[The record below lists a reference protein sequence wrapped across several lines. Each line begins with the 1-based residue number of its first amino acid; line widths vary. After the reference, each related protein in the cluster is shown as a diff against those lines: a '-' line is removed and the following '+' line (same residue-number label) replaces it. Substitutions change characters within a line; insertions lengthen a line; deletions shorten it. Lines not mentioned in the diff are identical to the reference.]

1 MFNPSKPADKPHP
14 ITHAGR
20 SMSRPR
26 VSGFAALVAAAG
38 LACALAVPGAA
49 RAQTSYGVALL
60 SDYSGPY
67 ADIMPMLGG
76 AREAV
81 LAWWNA
87 EVGAKLG
94 VKLNYKNFDTRYDA
108 AQTASL
114 WPGIKS
120 EMKPIA
126 ILGLGG
132 PDVAALGQRLPDDG
146 VPLFMST
153 AGYGYAWKPDSW
165 IINPRPTYAHEHA
178 AAFKWL
184 KAKRGGAEP
193 LKIGIISS
201 EASPAY
207 IDIARGIE
215 RYAKDNP
222 SEIQIVET
230 IFTEV
235 QPTDLTTQ
243 VRRLVR
249 GGVEVITIQTNTA
262 AVVATKRALQA
273 LGSKVPVITSS
284 HNGLPASGKAAGG
297 LNQMEGDYEA
307 YGMALATDED
317 TPAHRFYDKLKA
329 NYKLAAPWNVLTVM
343 GMSQALYTTRV
354 IEHAIKMSGA
364 QNLTGTKVR
373 EALYAEPVTTEETF
387 GALPTLKFTKA
398 APFPIEGL
406 QVNIATIKGGK
417 YTTAATHVD
426 TPVVN
431 KW

>member
-1 MFNPSKPADKPHP
+1 MFNPR
-14 ITHAGR
+14 T
-20 SMSRPR
+20 
-26 VSGFAALVAAAG
+26 SGLAALAAAAG
-38 LACALAVPGAA
+38 LASALALPGAA
-49 RAQTSYGVALL
+49 LAQTTYGVALL

-67 ADIMPMLGG
+67 ADIMPMLGKS
-76 AREAV
+76 REAV
-81 LAWWNA
+81 LDWWNA

-126 ILGLGG
+126 VLGLGG

-184 KAKRGGAEP
+184 KAQRGGTQP
-193 LKIGIISS
+193 LKVGIISS

-207 IDIARGIE
+207 VDIARGIE
-215 RYAKDNP
+215 RYAKDHPND
-222 SEIQIVET
+222 IQIVET
-230 IFTEV
+230 VFTEV

-249 GGVEVITIQTNTA
+249 GGVEVISIQTNTA

-273 LGSKVPVITSS
+273 LNSKVPVITSS
-284 HNGLPASGKAAGG
+284 HNGLPASGKAVGG
-297 LNQMEGDYEA
+297 LAQMEGDYEA
-307 YGMALATDED
+307 YGMGIASDEN
-317 TPAHRFYDKLKA
+317 TPARRFYEKLKA
-329 NYKLAAPWNVLTVM
+329 DYKLAAPWNVLTLM
-343 GMSQALYTTRV
+343 GMSQGLYTVRV
-354 IEHAIKMSGA
+354 VEHAIKKQGA
-364 QNLTGTKVR
+364 QNLTGAKVR
-373 EALYAEPVTTEETF
+373 ETLYAEPVTTEETF
-387 GALPTLKFTKA
+387 GTLPTLKFAKE

-406 QVNIATIKGGK
+406 KVNIATIKGGN
-417 YTTAATHVD
+417 YVTAATNVD
-426 TPVVN
+426 TPTVN

>member
-1 MFNPSKPADKPHP
+1 
-14 ITHAGR
+14 
-20 SMSRPR
+20 MSNQRT
-26 VSGFAALVAAAG
+26 SGFATLAAAAG
-38 LACALAVPGAA
+38 LACALAAPGSAL
-49 RAQTSYGVALL
+49 AQTTYGVALL

-67 ADIMPMLGG
+67 ADIMPMLGKS
-76 AREAV
+76 REAV
-81 LAWWNA
+81 LDWWNA

-120 EMKPIA
+120 ELKPIA
-126 ILGLGG
+126 VLGLGG

-153 AGYGYAWKPDSW
+153 AAYGYAWKPDSW

-178 AAFKWL
+178 AAFKWM
-184 KAKRGGAEP
+184 KAQRGGSQP
-193 LKIGIISS
+193 LKVGIISS

-207 IDIARGIE
+207 VDIARGSE
-215 RYAKDNP
+215 RYAKENP
-222 SEIQIVET
+222 SEVQLLEVV
-230 IFTEV
+230 FTEV

-249 GGVEVITIQTNTA
+249 GGVEVISIQTNTA

-273 LGSKVPVITSS
+273 LNAKVPVMTSS

-297 LNQMEGDYEA
+297 LGQMEGDYEA
-307 YGMALATDED
+307 YGMAIASDED
-317 TPAHRFYDKLKA
+317 TAARRFYEKLKD
-329 NYKLAAPWNVLTVM
+329 NYKLAAPWNVLTLM
-343 GMSQALYTTRV
+343 GMSQALYSVRV
-354 IEHAIKMSGA
+354 IEHAIRKNGA

-373 EALYAEPVTTEETF
+373 EALFAEAVTTEETF
-387 GALPTLKFTKA
+387 GTLPTLKFSKQ

-406 QVNIATIKGGK
+406 KVNIATIKNGK
-417 YTTAATHVD
+417 YVTAATNVD
-426 TPVVN
+426 TPAVN

>member
-1 MFNPSKPADKPHP
+1 MSHP
-14 ITHAGR
+14 RTT
-20 SMSRPR
+20 
-26 VSGFAALVAAAG
+26 GFAKLAAIAG
-38 LACALAVPGAA
+38 LASALAVPGAA
-49 RAQTSYGVALL
+49 TAQTTYGVAML
-60 SDYSGPY
+60 SDFSGPY
-67 ADIMPMLGG
+67 ADVMPLLGRG
-76 AREAV
+76 REV
-81 LAWWNA
+81 VFDWWNA
-87 EVGAKLG
+87 EVGSKLG
-94 VKLNYKNFDTRYDA
+94 VRLNYKNFDTRYDT

-126 ILGLGG
+126 VVGLGG
-132 PDVAALGQRLPDDG
+132 PDVAALGPRLNDDA

-165 IINPRPTYAHEHA
+165 IINPRPTYAHEMA
-178 AAFKWL
+178 GAFRWL
-184 KAKRGGAEP
+184 KGQRGGTQP
-193 LKIGIISS
+193 LKVGVISS

-207 IDIARGIE
+207 VDIARGIE

-222 SEIQIVET
+222 GEVQLIEV

-249 GGVEVITIQTNTA
+249 GGVEAIAIQTNTA

-273 LGSKVPVITSS
+273 LNAKVPIIMSS

-297 LNQMEGDYEA
+297 LNQMEGDYEV
-307 YGMALATDED
+307 YGMAIASDED
-317 TPAHRFYDKLKA
+317 SPARRFYEKLKA
-329 NYKLAAPWNVLTVM
+329 DHKLAAPWNVLTVM
-343 GMSQALYTTRV
+343 GMAQGAYTVRA
-354 IEHAIKMSGA
+354 IEHAIRKHGA

-373 EALYAEPVTTEETF
+373 ETLLSTPVTSEETF
-387 GALPTLKFTKA
+387 GLLPTLKFTKE
-398 APFPIEGL
+398 APFPVEGL
-406 QVNIATIKGGK
+406 KVNIATVKGGK
-417 YTTAATHVD
+417 YVTAATNVD

>member
-1 MFNPSKPADKPHP
+1 MSKPRA
-14 ITHAGR
+14 
-20 SMSRPR
+20 SR
-26 VSGFAALVAAAG
+26 FARLTAAIG
-38 LACALAVPGAA
+38 LACAFVAPGPAL
-49 RAQTSYGVALL
+49 AQTSYGVAML

-67 ADIMPMLGG
+67 ADIMPMLGRS
-76 AREAV
+76 REVV
-81 LAWWNA
+81 LDWWNA

-94 VKLNYKNFDTRYDA
+94 VKLNHKNFDTRYDA

-126 ILGLGG
+126 VLGLGG

-146 VPLFMST
+146 IPLFMGT

-165 IINPRPTYAHEHA
+165 IVNPRPTYAHEHA
-178 AAFKWL
+178 GAFKWL
-184 KAKRGGAEP
+184 KAKRGGTQP

-207 IDIARGIE
+207 VDIARGIE

-222 SEIQIVET
+222 NEIQVVET

-235 QPTDLTTQ
+235 QPTDISTQ

-249 GGVEVITIQTNTA
+249 GGVEAITIQTNTA

-297 LNQMEGDYEA
+297 LDQMEGDYEA
-307 YGMALATDED
+307 YGMGIASDED
-317 TPAHRFYDKLKA
+317 TPARRFYEKLKA
-329 NYKLAAPWNVLTVM
+329 DYKLAAPWNVLTLM
-343 GMSQALYTTRV
+343 GMAQGLYTVRV
-354 IEHAIKMSGA
+354 IEHAIKKFGA

-373 EALYAEPVTTEETF
+373 ETLYAEPVTTEETF
-387 GALPTLKFTKA
+387 GTLPTLKFTKE

-406 QVNIATIKGGK
+406 KVNIATIKGGK
-417 YTTAATHVD
+417 YVTAATNVD
-426 TPVVN
+426 IPVVK

>member
-1 MFNPSKPADKPHP
+1 MSNPRTPADKLHP
-14 ITHAGR
+14 FTDAGR
-20 SMSRPR
+20 TMSNPRPSR
-26 VSGFAALVAAAG
+26 LAKLAAAAS
-38 LACALAVPGAA
+38 LVCAFVAPGAA
-49 RAQTSYGVALL
+49 LAQTSYGVAML

-67 ADIMPMLGG
+67 ADIMPMLGR
-76 AREAV
+76 AREVV
-81 LAWWNA
+81 LDWWNA

-126 ILGLGG
+126 VLGLGG

-146 VPLFMST
+146 VALFMST

-184 KAKRGGAEP
+184 KAKRGGGQP
-193 LKIGIISS
+193 LKVGIISS

-207 IDIARGIE
+207 VDIARGIE

-222 SEIQIVET
+222 SEIQLVET

-235 QPTDLTTQ
+235 QPTDLSTQ

-249 GGVEVITIQTNTA
+249 GGVEAISIQTNTA

-273 LGSKVPVITSS
+273 LDAKVAVITSS

-297 LNQMEGDYEA
+297 MNQMEGDYEA
-307 YGMALATDED
+307 YGMGIASDED
-317 TPAHRFYDKLKA
+317 TPARRFYEKLKA
-329 NYKLAAPWNVLTVM
+329 NHKLAAPWNVLTLM
-343 GMSQALYTTRV
+343 GMSQGLYTVRV
-354 IEHAIKMSGA
+354 IEHAIKKHGA
-364 QNLTGTKVR
+364 QNLTGAKVR
-373 EALYAEPVTTEETF
+373 ETLYAEPVTTEETF
-387 GALPTLKFTKA
+387 GTLPTLKFTKE

-406 QVNIATIKGGK
+406 KVNIATIKGGK
-417 YTTAATHVD
+417 YVTAATNVD
-426 TPVVN
+426 TPVVK

>member
-1 MFNPSKPADKPHP
+1 MSKPRAP
-14 ITHAGR
+14 
-20 SMSRPR
+20 
-26 VSGFAALVAAAG
+26 GFTTLAAAAA
-38 LACALAVPGAA
+38 LACALAAPGAA
-49 RAQTSYGVALL
+49 LAQTSYGVAML

-67 ADIMPMLGG
+67 ADIMPMLGRS
-76 AREAV
+76 REVV
-81 LAWWNA
+81 LDWWNA

-94 VKLNYKNFDTRYDA
+94 VKLNHKNFDTRYDA

-126 ILGLGG
+126 VLGLGG

-146 VPLFMST
+146 IPLFMST

-165 IINPRPTYAHEHA
+165 IINPRPTYTHEAA

-184 KAKRGGAEP
+184 KTRRGGSQP
-193 LKIGIISS
+193 LKVGIISS

-207 IDIARGIE
+207 VDIARGIE

-222 SEIQIVET
+222 NEIQVVET

-235 QPTDLTTQ
+235 QPTDISTQ

-249 GGVEVITIQTNTA
+249 GGVEAISIQTNTA
-262 AVVATKRALQA
+262 AVVATKRALQG
-273 LGSKVPVITSS
+273 LGAKVPVITSS

-307 YGMALATDED
+307 YGMGIASDED
-317 TPAHRFYDKLKA
+317 TPARRFYEKLKA
-329 NYKLAAPWNVLTVM
+329 DYKLAAPWNVLTLM
-343 GMSQALYTTRV
+343 GMSQALYTVRV
-354 IEHAIKMSGA
+354 IEHAIKKHGA
-364 QNLTGTKVR
+364 QNLTGAKVR
-373 EALYAEPVTTEETF
+373 ETLYAEPVTTEETF
-387 GALPTLKFTKA
+387 GTLPTLKFTKE
-398 APFPIEGL
+398 APFPVVGL
-406 QVNIATIKGGK
+406 KVNIATITGGK
-417 YTTAATHVD
+417 YVTAATNVD
-426 TPVVN
+426 TPAVK